1 MSKDSSANY
10 CQNKKER
17 LQKNFVKDIKVF
29 LKKKKKKK
37 KQQEHCQQY
46 KNLPEHEKQKLV
58 EYRNKYYKMRKNTY
72 YNYEKLLFQKVM
84 KNMKMI

>member
-37 KQQEHCQQY
+37 TTRT
-46 KNLPEHEKQKLV
+46 LSTIQKST
-58 EYRNKYYKMRKNTY
+58 RT
-72 YNYEKLLFQKVM
+72 
-84 KNMKMI
+84 